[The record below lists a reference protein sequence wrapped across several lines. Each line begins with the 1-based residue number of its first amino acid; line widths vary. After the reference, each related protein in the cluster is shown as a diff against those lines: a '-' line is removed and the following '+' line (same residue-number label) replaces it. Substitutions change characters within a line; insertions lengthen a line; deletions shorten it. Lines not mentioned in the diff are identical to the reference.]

1 MSITIDL
8 ESRQRRLLPIDI
20 GYMGD
25 TYKTTTEIF
34 TFPSPS
40 LWTIEK
46 NLFYLLRNSVQK
58 IFEQKYVMR
67 PDYLS
72 FDEYG
77 TVALAQFLMYVN
89 TVSCIENFDLD
100 VVVVPTFQ
108 SIVDICRDKFP
119 TKKSEDLTEVAW

>member
-1 MSITIDL
+1 MSITIDQ

-20 GYMGD
+20 GYMGE
-25 TYKTTTEIF
+25 TYKTATEIF
-34 TFPSPS
+34 TFPSPN

-67 PDYLS
+67 PEYLS

-77 TVALAQFLMYVN
+77 TVILAQLLMYVN
-89 TVSCIENFDLD
+89 TVSCIESFDLD

-108 SIVDICRDKFP
+108 SIIDICRDKFS
-119 TKKSEDLTEVAW
+119 TKKSEDLTEVSW

>member
-20 GYMGD
+20 GYMGE
-25 TYKTTTEIF
+25 TYKTITEIF

-77 TVALAQFLMYVN
+77 TVSLAQLLMYVN
-89 TVSCIENFDLD
+89 IVSCIENFDLD

-108 SIVDICRDKFP
+108 SIVDICRDKFS